1 MNLLAQAGGE
11 EYTEARMNA
20 LNDIERKME
29 QAGLSRA
36 AIDAFKHSVETVAS
50 GVSGMMP
57 EEEIAPAENVED
69 WATLQESVAEASSET
84 LAQTVVIKLNG
95 GLGTSMGLQKAK
107 SLLPIQN
114 GLTFLD
120 LIVRQIQSLRQRS
133 QSHVRLLLMNS
144 FSTSKDTLNHLSRY
158 ASDGFDRAEE
168 VEIMQNRAPK
178 LLIPDLTPASFPK
191 NPELEWCPPGHGDLY
206 PSLLGSGWL
215 DRLLKKGV
223 RYAFISNSDNLGAQP
238 DLKLLNYFVQS
249 NAPFMMEV
257 TRRTEADKKGGHLAS
272 RKADGQL
279 VLREVAQCPAED
291 MESFQDTER
300 HRYFNTNNLW
310 LRLDALKDYLTANG
324 GVIPLPVIR
333 NVKTLDPRDAS
344 TPKVY
349 QLEVAMGAAIEC
361 FKGARAIC
369 VPRTR
374 FFPVKTTADL
384 FVLRS
389 DAVQIREDGSVT
401 LAPECNGKAPLVSLD
416 ARYKFV
422 DALDSLGTPSLKN
435 VHTLTVKGEHT
446 FQPGESL
453 SGDVTVG
460 E

>member
-1 MNLLAQAGGE
+1 MNLLAQARME
-11 EYTEARMNA
+11 EYTEPRMNA

-29 QAGLSRA
+29 KAGLSRA

-50 GVSGMMP
+50 GVSGMIP
-57 EEEIAPAENVED
+57 EEEIIPAENVEN
-69 WATLQESVAEASSET
+69 WETLRKTTADASTEI

-120 LIVRQIQSLRQRS
+120 LIVKQIQSLRQRAES
-133 QSHVRLLLMNS
+133 PVRLLLMNS
-144 FSTSKDTLNHLSRY
+144 FSTSRDTLDYLSRY
-158 ASDGFDRAEE
+158 ATGGFDRAEE

-215 DRLLKKGV
+215 DRLLAEGV
-223 RYAFISNSDNLGAQP
+223 RYAFISNSDNLGAQL
-238 DLKLLNYFVQS
+238 DLKLLNCFVQS
-249 NAPFMMEV
+249 DAPFMMEV

-279 VLREVAQCPAED
+279 VLREVAQCPSED
-291 MESFQDTER
+291 LANFQDIDR

-310 LRLDALKDYLTANG
+310 LRLDALKDYLTAHG

-333 NVKTLDPRDAS
+333 NVKTLDPRDPS

-384 FVLRS
+384 FILRS
-389 DAVQIREDGSVT
+389 DAVQIGDDGSVT

-422 DALDSLGTPSLKN
+422 DALDSLGIPSLKN
-435 VHTLTVKGEHT
+435 VHTITVKGQYT
-446 FQPGESL
+446 FSAGEPL
-453 SGDVTVG
+453 SGDVILG